1 MKNIKLKHILYII
14 LGLAAVFA
22 FDYFLLRN
30 TIKDDAHNHEHE
42 QEEAKAE
49 FFHKKGVFLSTAK
62 VYRHLGHC
70 VKPKM
75 ICVKKS

>member
-42 QEEAKAE
+42 QEEAKKE
-49 FFHKKGVFLSTAK
+49 E
-62 VYRHLGHC
+62 R
-70 VKPKM
+70 VKRM
-75 ICVKKS
+75 L